1 MADKFRSR
9 GSMPYLSD
17 QTQSS
22 TLLGG
27 AMSATAPS
35 HFVPGRS
42 RFPTPNSST
51 PPGFEFSVDPTEAL
65 LKSLFQNLTNPR
77 GFAQTVV
84 DAEARRQLA
93 AASRA
98 GDPKETASALW
109 RAIPGLPLIVSRDAF
124 VKFFVG
130 QGADAKNAV
139 TGLASSAAPAPT
151 EP

>member
-1 MADKFRSR
+1 VGEKFRSR
-9 GSMPYLSD
+9 GSLPYLSD
-17 QTQSS
+17 QPGSS
-22 TLLGG
+22 LLEPT
-27 AMSATAPS
+27 SQPS
-35 HFVPGRS
+35 TMPSQFVPGRS

-109 RAIPGLPLIVSRDAF
+109 RAIPGLPLVVSRDAF

-139 TGLASSAAPAPT
+139 SGLAGSAAPAPT